1 MGQSAPSPSDNNV
14 HPRSLAERLKGVAER
29 LKVEADGEPP
39 GEPSLGQTAEQSLH
53 LAPGRGPWVS
63 NTLLAVLIVVSLVPT
78 AIIGAMFWQGLLRTP
93 WSTNLVV
100 SKDSRPLEAQQ
111 ASPASTLAETVQ
123 PKQDVEDLSV
133 SLTAPATIE
142 AEGDKAVPFGIAVN
156 SANAIPF
163 RSTVTIQG
171 LPEGTTLSRGRPYG
185 ETEWTLRPDEI
196 GDLHL
201 LLPKTASGHPNLRI
215 ALVAAD
221 GTTIASA
228 ATQLNI
234 AENHKTALI
243 TRPDESERIADLIAH
258 GQKMIDVGYLPG
270 ARGYFQRAAEAGSA
284 EAAYALGATYDP
296 SFIHDSG
303 AQGIKGDLAQAR
315 AWYERA
321 RELGSQAA
329 QERLQELTKSVAAK
343 RAQGPNE

>member
-1 MGQSAPSPSDNNV
+1 MGHSAPNPSDNTII
-14 HPRSLAERLKGVAER
+14 HPRSLAERLS
-29 LKVEADGEPP
+29 KVEPDTDPLD
-39 GEPSLGQTAEQSLH
+39 LGQPSEVSITAPDL
-53 LAPGRGPWVS
+53 GPRVS
-63 NTLLAVLIVVSLVPT
+63 KTLLAVLIVVSLLPSAT
-78 AIIGAMFWQGLLRTP
+78 IGAMLWQGVIRTP
-93 WSTNLVV
+93 WSTNVV
-100 SKDSRPLEAQQ
+100 GGND
-111 ASPASTLAETVQ
+111 ASPPETEKALTTRLPAETVQ

-133 SLTAPATIE
+133 TLTAPTTIA
-142 AEGDKAVPFGIAVN
+142 AEGDKAVPFGIALN
-156 SANAIPF
+156 SANPIPF
-163 RSTVTIQG
+163 RSTISIGG
-171 LPEGTTLSRGRPYG
+171 LPEGATFSHGRRYG

-201 LLPKTASGHPNLRI
+201 LLPKTASGHANLRI

-221 GTTIASA
+221 GTIIAGA

-234 AENHKTALI
+234 AGDHKSALI
-243 TRPDESERIADLIAH
+243 TRPDETGRIADLIAH

-284 EAAYALGATYDP
+284 EAAYALGTTYDP
-296 SFIHDSG
+296 TFIHDTG
-303 AQGIKGDLAQAR
+303 AQGIKGDLAVAR
-315 AWYERA
+315 SWFERA